1 LFQQRNNVIENYTVF
16 LSDISKNAYFVHV
29 EFFTATIPAADF
41 NVLRQEVNLSI
52 IEMMKNMHIRL
63 ASKEGGEVPT
73 V

>member
-1 LFQQRNNVIENYTVF
+1 
-16 LSDISKNAYFVHV
+16 V